1 MIIMWIKSFKW
12 NETEIHLCFSE
23 SVVCLFSDLVKSYLI
38 SLNNFPQMD
47 SSGSAVG
54 ATEEEDL
61 RAEVT
66 FECSLLNLNLMVN
79 SIQSSHWR
87 DCHVK

>member
-1 MIIMWIKSFKW
+1 MEF
-12 NETEIHLCFSE
+12 
-23 SVVCLFSDLVKSYLI
+23 Y
-38 SLNNFPQMD
+38 QMD

-66 FECSLLNLNLMVN
+66 DMIITL
-79 SIQSSHWR
+79 
-87 DCHVK
+87 

>member
-1 MIIMWIKSFKW
+1 MEF
-12 NETEIHLCFSE
+12 
-23 SVVCLFSDLVKSYLI
+23 D
-38 SLNNFPQMD
+38 QMD

-66 FECSLLNLNLMVN
+66 F
-79 SIQSSHWR
+79 
-87 DCHVK
+87 DF

>member
-1 MIIMWIKSFKW
+1 MKT
-12 NETEIHLCFSE
+12 ETHLCFSE
-23 SVVCLFSDLVKSYLI
+23 SVVCLFSDLVKSYKLI

-66 FECSLLNLNLMVN
+66 FECSLSDL
-79 SIQSSHWR
+79 SP
-87 DCHVK
+87 

>member
-1 MIIMWIKSFKW
+1 MESDGIRW
-12 NETEIHLCFSE
+12 NLMEFDGIRWNLMEF
-23 SVVCLFSDLVKSYLI
+23 D
-38 SLNNFPQMD
+38 QMD

-66 FECSLLNLNLMVN
+66 FLSATSALIHLMVTIVTTCAN
-79 SIQSSHWR
+79 QGF
-87 DCHVK
+87 